1 MFQKLFDVVD
11 NFIEN
16 FKIINSVEELSKITL
31 NVLKIIKDIF
41 SETLTDDME
50 QNEKLFNEIMGIE
63 GLWKKIGEKAKKA
76 MKEKEELFKFLLY
89 ISAIM
94 NEFQNRLREKQ
105 REEKHA
111 KEFNRII
118 QKYQK
123 LLKEILENKD
133 LDEKTR
139 EKSILELK
147 KAMERELKG
156 FSLER

>member
-1 MFQKLFDVVD
+1 MFQKLFDTID

-16 FKIINSVEELSKITL
+16 FKQINSVEELSKITL

-41 SETLTDDME
+41 TETLSPDME
-50 QNEKLFNEIMGIE
+50 QNEKLFNEVMGIE

-76 MKEKEELFKFLLY
+76 MKEKEELLKFLLY

-105 REEKHA
+105 REEKHL

-123 LLKEILENKD
+123 LLKEILENKN

-139 EKSILELK
+139 EKSIIELK

-156 FSLER
+156 YQLER

>member
-16 FKIINSVEELSKITL
+16 FKTINSVEELSKITF
-31 NVLKIIKDIF
+31 NILKIIKDIF
-41 SETLTDDME
+41 CETLSNDME

-76 MKEKEELFKFLLY
+76 MKKKEELLKFLLY

-94 NEFQNRLREKQ
+94 NEFQNRLKEKQ

-111 KEFNRII
+111 KEFDKII

-123 LLKEILENKD
+123 LLKEILENKN

-147 KAMERELKG
+147 KAMEYELKG

>member
-1 MFQKLFDVVD
+1 MFQKLFDTID

-16 FKIINSVEELSKITL
+16 FKQINSVEELSKITL

-41 SETLTDDME
+41 TETLSPDME
-50 QNEKLFNEIMGIE
+50 QNENLFNEVMGIE
-63 GLWKKIGEKAKKA
+63 GFWKKIGEKAKKA
-76 MKEKEELFKFLLY
+76 MKEKEELLKFLLY

-105 REEKHA
+105 REEKHL

-123 LLKEILENKD
+123 LLKEILENKN

-139 EKSILELK
+139 EKSIIELK

-156 FSLER
+156 YQLER

>member
-1 MFQKLFDVVD
+1 MFQKLFDKID
-11 NFIEN
+11 DFIEN
-16 FKIINSVEELSKITL
+16 FKQINTVQELSKITL
-31 NVLKIIKDIF
+31 DVLKIIKEIF
-41 SETLTDDME
+41 IENLSPDME

-76 MKEKEELFKFLLY
+76 MKEKEELLKFLLY

-94 NEFQNRLREKQ
+94 NEFQNRLRERKK
-105 REEKHA
+105 EERQMKNLD
-111 KEFNRII
+111 KII
-118 QKYQK
+118 KKYMK
-123 LLKEILENKD
+123 MIKEIFENKN